1 MIYVRAVSLFA
12 MIKHILSASLIL
24 TLSACGGQFS
34 NPFEGLMKKP
44 EPTEATVEEP
54 LSALNVPEEQVVE
67 TTPVDVG
74 AGGQSADALDQTT
87 AAEKEAATVAPVGA
101 AVLGTTIA
109 SLGDPTEQGFWL
121 RTPLVSEE
129 TQGAVETAGGAVV
142 QVKLIPIDGPVSA
155 GSRISLAAMRA
166 LDLGLTDLATLT
178 VSVN

>member
-1 MIYVRAVSLFA
+1 
-12 MIKHILSASLIL
+12 
-24 TLSACGGQFS
+24 
-34 NPFEGLMKKP
+34 
-44 EPTEATVEEP
+44 
-54 LSALNVPEEQVVE
+54 
-67 TTPVDVG
+67 
-74 AGGQSADALDQTT
+74 
-87 AAEKEAATVAPVGA
+87 VGA

-142 QVKLIPIDGPVSA
+142 QVKLIPIDGPASA

-178 VSVN
+178 VSKS